1 MAGLPD
7 DPILNEI
14 ARRLEDMR
22 WSAMLLDR
30 DLRVRFVSDELR
42 GFIGVDDDEVLGYGE
57 NVITAFMRGV
67 WLERLDPDSQVRVFL
82 DLLPYLLYM
91 LPDHQKDVVRDLPEP
106 FYSLVGQVEP
116 RAPNGFINTWFGYTI
131 EGQPKYRVNLAS
143 MALADGEWNP
153 LGYIVL
159 TYIDVRPQLVS
170 LLTQGDEAMY
180 ERMAA
185 LVEPGRRRAAI
196 LFADVQSSGALSRQM
211 PSAAYFALIR
221 RLAMCV
227 DQVIAD
233 NVGVIGKHAGDGM
246 TGFFLVDD
254 LGSSS
259 RAAAAAVRS
268 AMQIK
273 EVASLA
279 FEEVTGELDAN
290 HEVPFDMNIGLH
302 WGGTLYMGQL
312 HPGSR
317 LDVTALGDEM
327 NECARIQES
336 AHDGAILAS
345 KTLLEQLTRQDA
357 ASIHLDPDKHFYRPL
372 GELATASEKAKR
384 DAGALPVTA
393 L

>member
-7 DPILNEI
+7 DPILREI

-30 DLRVRFVSDELR
+30 DLRVRFVSEEFR
-42 GFIGVDDDEVLGYGE
+42 GFIGVDDDDVLGYGE
-57 NVITAFMRGV
+57 NVIAAFMRDV
-67 WLERLDPDSQVRVFL
+67 WRERLDPDSQVRVFL
-82 DLLPYLLYM
+82 DLLPYLLYA
-91 LPDHQKDVVRDLPEP
+91 LPDDQRSVLGELPDP
-106 FYSLVGQVEP
+106 FASLVEGVEP
-116 RAPNGFINTWFGYTI
+116 KRPDGLANTWFSYTLD
-131 EGQPKYRVNLAS
+131 GQPRYRVNLA
-143 MALADGEWNP
+143 AIPLPDADWNP

-196 LFADVQSSGALSRQM
+196 LFADVQSSGSLSRQM
-211 PSAAYFALIR
+211 PSAAYFSLIR
-221 RLAMCV
+221 RLAMSV

-233 NVGVIGKHAGDGM
+233 NLGVIGKHAGDGM

-254 LGSSS
+254 LGSASK
-259 RAAAAAVRS
+259 AAAAAVRS
-268 AMQIK
+268 AIQIN
-273 EVASLA
+273 EVGALA
-279 FEEVTGELDAN
+279 FQEVTGELQAQDA
-290 HEVPFDMNIGLH
+290 VSFQMNIGLH

-336 AHDGAILAS
+336 AYGGAILAS
-345 KTLLEQLTRQDA
+345 KALLEQLTAPDA
-357 ASIHLDPDKHFYRPL
+357 AALGIDPDKQFYRPL
-372 GELATASEKAKR
+372 AELETASDKAKR